1 MLDPPKFAESHSQLQ
16 KACRGY
22 KDINM
27 LAASLLNPGGIL
39 MTFSC
44 SGHMT
49 PDLFQK
55 VVADAL
61 LDAGREGQI
70 IEYLTQAGDH
80 PVALPFPEGL
90 YLKGLV
96 IKVS

>member
-1 MLDPPKFAESHSQLQ
+1 MIKLVLTDLDDTLIKNGLPRATDH
-16 KACRGY
+16 A
-22 KDINM
+22 
-27 LAASLLNPGGIL
+27 LAGI
-39 MTFSC
+39 
-44 SGHMT
+44 H
-49 PDLFQK
+49 
-55 VVADAL
+55 AL